1 MEKYVI
7 NGGKRLSG
15 EVKIESAKNSVLPLM
30 AGAILTREEV
40 VIKNC
45 PKIHDVLSMANILR
59 SLGVKVKFEE
69 DNLIIKADEMSGFTV
84 CQELGKELRAS
95 VVMMGALISRVKKA
109 KLYYPGGCDIG
120 LRPIDLHISALK
132 NLGVNISES
141 CGEIY
146 CYTDRIK
153 GREIYLDFPS
163 VGATEN
169 AMLSAVL
176 GDGKT
181 EIHNPAKEP
190 EIVDLMKF
198 LNSMG
203 AKVYGAG
210 TNLILIEGVK
220 TLHGTEFIPTFD
232 RIEAGTY
239 LISAAIT
246 GGEVQLSNCN
256 VKNISSLIHKLC
268 NNTCKITTK
277 DDIIYLKSGKER
289 KNFSIST
296 GPYPFFPTDLQPQAM
311 ALACVSEGVSV
322 IEENVFEMRFKHVP
336 ELIKMGADI
345 TVKGRTAIVTGVKSL
360 TGAEVYANDLRAGAA
375 LVLAGLS
382 AEGTTVVSGIPFI
395 ERGYL
400 CFDDKLRSLGADVKR
415 QG

>member
-45 PKIHDVLSMANILR
+45 PKIHDVLSMAKILC

-69 DNLIIKADEMSGFTV
+69 DNLIIKAEELSGYTV

-95 VVMMGALISRVKKA
+95 VVMMGALISRIKNA
-109 KLYYPGGCDIG
+109 RLYYPGGCDIG

-132 NLGVNISES
+132 SLGVDINES

-146 CYTDRIK
+146 CFTDRVK
-153 GREIYLDFPS
+153 GRGIYLDFPS

-169 AMLSAVL
+169 AMLTAVL
-176 GDGKT
+176 ADGKT

-203 AKVYGAG
+203 ARVSGAG
-210 TNLILIEGVK
+210 T
-220 TLHGTEFIPTFD
+220 
-232 RIEAGTY
+232 
-239 LISAAIT
+239 
-246 GGEVQLSNCN
+246 
-256 VKNISSLIHKLC
+256 
-268 NNTCKITTK
+268 
-277 DDIIYLKSGKER
+277 
-289 KNFSIST
+289 
-296 GPYPFFPTDLQPQAM
+296 
-311 ALACVSEGVSV
+311 
-322 IEENVFEMRFKHVP
+322 
-336 ELIKMGADI
+336 
-345 TVKGRTAIVTGVKSL
+345 
-360 TGAEVYANDLRAGAA
+360 AGAPSWG
-375 LVLAGLS
+375 LAFRKIPRTGIV
-382 AEGTTVVSGIPFI
+382 EVVCSH
-395 ERGYL
+395 
-400 CFDDKLRSLGADVKR
+400 S
-415 QG
+415 